1 MWENLDM
8 HIKPNAQE
16 ILSRLMNSDAR
27 IVIRDLPKY
36 RIETAPLMAEEK
48 ELGMAL
54 LAITAKYGKFNE
66 DNRGVWAGYSPAAQN
81 DVKKIGVKCENCAL
95 YAGGS
100 SCRIIEKTVEPD
112 GMCRFA
118 IIPEGV
124 VEGSMKPEHGR

>member
-1 MWENLDM
+1 MQIRPTSE
-8 HIKPNAQE
+8 E
-16 ILSRLMNSDAR
+16 ILSRLMNNDAR

-66 DNRGVWAGYSPAAQN
+66 DNRGVWAGYEPGQKN
-81 DVKKIGVKCENCAL
+81 DVKSIGVKCENCAL

-100 SCRIIEKTVEPD
+100 SCRIIAKVVEPE

-124 VEGSMKPEHGR
+124 VEGYMKREHGR

>member
-1 MWENLDM
+1 M
-8 HIKPNAQE
+8 HIKPTAQE
-16 ILSRLMNSDAR
+16 LLNRLMNNDAR

-36 RIETAPLMAEEK
+36 RLETAPLLAEEK
-48 ELGMAL
+48 ELGIAL

-66 DNRGVWAGYSPAAQN
+66 DNRGVWAGYSPGAKN
-81 DVKKIGVKCENCAL
+81 DVKTIGVKCENCAL

-100 SCRIIEKTVEPD
+100 SCRIIDKVIEPE

-124 VEGSMKPEHGR
+124 VGGSSKLEHGR

>member
-1 MWENLDM
+1 MWENLHM
-8 HIKPNAQE
+8 HIKPTAQE
-16 ILSRLMNSDAR
+16 LLSRIMNNDAKL
-27 IVIRDLPKY
+27 VIRDMPKY
-36 RIETAPLMAEEK
+36 RLETAELLAEEK

-54 LAITAKYGKFNE
+54 LAITSKYGKFNE
-66 DNRGVWAGYSPAAQN
+66 DNRGVWAGYSRAADN

-100 SCRIIEKTVEPD
+100 SCRIIDKVIEPE

-124 VEGSMKPEHGR
+124 VEGSMKKE